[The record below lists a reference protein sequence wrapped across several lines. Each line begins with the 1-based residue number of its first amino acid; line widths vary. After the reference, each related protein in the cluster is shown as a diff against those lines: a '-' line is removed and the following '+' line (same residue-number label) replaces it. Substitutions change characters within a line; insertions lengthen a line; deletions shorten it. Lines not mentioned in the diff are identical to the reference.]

1 MINQGDMDET
11 NQKIQSWR
19 SRAGEFGEFGELA
32 VIPRELCMEKAGVNE
47 VRGPPRMFLANYF
60 VKVERKG
67 RHQILFARAM
77 RIQSEIHCFF
87 WADGVEWKNLRPEKR
102 EERSFRK
109 TINSAAEISWDAT

>member
-19 SRAGEFGEFGELA
+19 SRAGEFGELA

-47 VRGPPRMFLANYF
+47 VRGSLPHVFANYF

-67 RHQILFARAM
+67 RHQILFARACGSRVRSTVFGQM
-77 RIQSEIHCFF
+77 GWNGKTCVPKNAKNVPSENRLT
-87 WADGVEWKNLRPEKR
+87 VRR
-102 EERSFRK
+102 R
-109 TINSAAEISWDAT
+109 

>member
-1 MINQGDMDET
+1 MRRI
-11 NQKIQSWR
+11 R
-19 SRAGEFGEFGELA
+19 RF
-32 VIPRELCMEKAGVNE
+32 KAGKVEPGSSVSSVSWPLFPVNYAWRRQGSTKSG
-47 VRGPPRMFLANYF
+47 VPPRMFLANYF

-109 TINSAAEISWDAT
+109 TINGAAEISWDAT